1 MYCLISVALS
11 QPLRT
16 GAEKEPKEVW
26 TFNAELRTGI
36 FTLSTVD
43 GPGYVEAQI
52 PALTPHSIVR
62 VAKFG
67 DERFRLVLA
76 TRICIADQHQKPGS
90 NSSPFA

>member
-16 GAEKEPKEVW
+16 AAEKEPKEVW

-36 FTLSTVD
+36 CELSTV
-43 GPGYVEAQI
+43 GGAGYVEAQI
-52 PALTPHSIVR
+52 PALTPHLSLGLPNSGR
-62 VAKFG
+62 RDF
-67 DERFRLVLA
+67 DSLLLA
-76 TRICIADQHQKPGS
+76 SALRINIKKQGR